1 MVGRN
6 DILCYQY
13 LNHINLKSSYLRNK
27 AKLFIVRYIS
37 YKMIKKIIFFVSIFI
52 FFSFVLF
59 FRGLSQNK
67 DEYILNLHNKSI
79 VFDAHSDVILRM
91 LDRKVDIGKRLSG
104 GHIDIPRLIEGGVDA
119 QVFACFIHPNISP
132 EFQIKRV
139 LDMIDAVTE
148 QIEKYPDKLELAL
161 NADDILRI
169 SGENKI
175 AVILGIEGGHSIQ
188 GDLGVLRQFHRL
200 GVRILTLT
208 WMNNNELADSSVPE
222 PKNYGVYDKIKKR
235 GGLTELGR
243 EVIKEMNRIGMVIDV
258 SHSSDE
264 TFWDVI
270 EISTKPIIASHSCI
284 WELNNHHRNMKD
296 DMLKALAKNGGV
308 IGINFSSSYLDSN
321 YAKLSKNERIKKPVT
336 VDKVV
341 DHIDYVVKIAGIN
354 NVGLGSDFDGI
365 NDPPNGLEDCAK
377 LPNITKELVK
387 RGYSEENIKKILG
400 GNFIRVF
407 KGVVGK

>member
-1 MVGRN
+1 
-6 DILCYQY
+6 
-13 LNHINLKSSYLRNK
+13 
-27 AKLFIVRYIS
+27 
-37 YKMIKKIIFFVSIFI
+37 MIKKIIFFISIFI

-91 LDRKVDIGKRLSG
+91 LDKKVDIGKRLSD

-119 QVFACFIHPNISP
+119 QVFACFIHPRISP

-161 NADDILRI
+161 NVDDILRI

-270 EISTKPIIASHSCI
+270 EISTKPIIASHSCV

-387 RGYSEENIKKILG
+387 KGYSEENIKKILG

-407 KGVVGK
+407 KEVVGK